1 MKKSIIDENLIDISF
16 LICGR
21 SKMKILKSFDTK
33 IDAEELLEATEKYGE
48 WNVILVK
55 RHRIK
60 LVLPLILVFISMML
74 LDFMLYVIYVHLF
87 DDHKTIFWIL
97 AIFYVYTSI
106 SWSLYAILWIMTN
119 ILWQIKSKKKYIDEV
134 SMAELK
140 QKSFEKFLKRTFVTF
155 LLHVLVFLFNA
166 IIPFV
171 VIKNTWVWSVAVTI
185 WALILDFV
193 FILVLNRVIYRIIEY
208 EMNFDICTKDGVV
221 SYKQDWFFKTKTIN
235 ISKNAIRVI
244 QHSKEWIQSA
254 LFQYGNINIYTDSE
268 IGNKGGKNLE
278 LSYIP
283 DPKHLSKKLNLILE
297 ISWENTN

>member
-1 MKKSIIDENLIDISF
+1 
-16 LICGR
+16 
-21 SKMKILKSFDTK
+21 MKILESFDTK
-33 IDAEELLEATEKYGE
+33 TDAEELLEATETYGE

-55 RHRIK
+55 KHRIK

-74 LDFMLYVIYVHLF
+74 LDVMLYVIYMHLF
-87 DDHKTIFWIL
+87 DEHKIIFRIL

-119 ILWQIKSKKKYIDEV
+119 IIWQIKAKKKYIDTV

-140 QKSFEKFLKRTFVTF
+140 QKSFEKFLKRTFITF
-155 LLHVLVFLFNA
+155 VAHVLVFLFNA

-171 VIKNTWVWSVAVTI
+171 VIKSTWMWSIAVTVG
-185 WALILDFV
+185 ALILDLI
-193 FILVLNRVIYRIIEY
+193 FILILNRVIYRIIDY

-221 SYKQDWFFKTKTIN
+221 SYKQDWFFKTKTTN
-235 ISKNAIRVI
+235 IARDAIKVI

-254 LFQYGNINIYTDSE
+254 LFQYGNLHIYTDTEVWEQWS
-268 IGNKGGKNLE
+268 KNLE

-283 DPKHLSKKLNLILE
+283 DPKHLAKKLNIMME
-297 ISWENTN
+297 K